1 MHPALDLAARADRL
15 EQIKC
20 QLDDLASEAGELL
33 TGLGPIR
40 ERARTWLAAL
50 DRATGAEPTT
60 TIDDTIEDIRAEAAV
75 AAARS
80 MEADHVG

>member
-1 MHPALDLAARADRL
+1 MLPAPALAAVADRL

-40 ERARTWLAAL
+40 ERARAWLAAL

-60 TIDDTIEDIRAEAAV
+60 TIDDTIEDIRAEAVV
-75 AAARS
+75 AAARQ
-80 MEADHVG
+80 MEATHVA

>member
-1 MHPALDLAARADRL
+1 MIPAPALAAVADRL

-20 QLDDLASEAGELL
+20 QLDDLTSEAGQLV

-40 ERARTWLAAL
+40 ERARAWLAAL

-60 TIDDTIEDIRAEAAV
+60 TIDDTIEECRAESAV
-75 AAARS
+75 AAARQP
-80 MEADHVG
+80 EPNHVG

>member
-1 MHPALDLAARADRL
+1 MIPAPALAAVADRL
-15 EQIKC
+15 ERIKC

-40 ERARTWLAAL
+40 ERARAWLAAL

-60 TIDDTIEDIRAEAAV
+60 TIDDTIEECRAEAAA
-75 AAARS
+75 AAARQP
-80 MEADHVG
+80 EPNHVG